1 MADRIY
7 VGRAKYIKT
16 RYGELCKIWLTPE
29 GVEEINRNVDNNGS
43 INLTMTD
50 LKEADRAGNTHTLF
64 IDDYRPDN
72 SGRSRHG
79 QPARGRSSDRNDNR
93 NDDRRPAR
101 AERPEGGRRRNDGG
115 FEDPPSE
122 EQHRYSQS
130 DRQPNPPPEESV
142 DGIDDEIP
150 F

>member
-7 VGRAKYIKT
+7 VGRAKYINT

-29 GVEEINRNVDNNGS
+29 GVEEINKNVDNNGS
-43 INLTMTD
+43 INLTMTE

-64 IDDYRPDN
+64 IDDYKPESR
-72 SGRSRHG
+72 SGRSSHG
-79 QPARGRSSDRNDNR
+79 QPARGRSNDRT
-93 NDDRRPAR
+93 DDRRPAR

-115 FEDPPSE
+115 FEEPPPE
-122 EQHRYSQS
+122 EQHRYTQD
-130 DRQPNPPPEESV
+130 DRQPTAPPEESV